1 MLFNGKKRS
10 IAQTA
15 KKLLA
20 LMILFYHDLVAAIVQ
35 VAEQA
40 DGQRVIEETVRALAS
55 TDRIIQLSTLSQR

>member
-1 MLFNGKKRS
+1 MAKKRS

-15 KKLLA
+15 KKTTS
-20 LMILFYHDLVAAIVQ
+20 IDDSFYHDLVAAIVQ